1 MSHAIYQ
8 TKAVILK
15 TKNMRESNKLLVLYT
30 EKFGLIYC
38 VMQSVRELK
47 SKMRYHSNRY
57 SLVTVDLVQGRD
69 IWRITGMHE
78 EISSLGFAGSLWF
91 DLIGNFTQLINRLS
105 NGEESDETIWKNI
118 EYLYNNYRDINESNQ
133 FYYEIIFS
141 IRLLHNL
148 GYWEGN
154 EIFLDTI
161 EYKQEYFDYIQE
173 YKNYLVST
181 INQRITDTQL

>member
-8 TKAVILK
+8 TKAIILK

-47 SKMRYHSNRY
+47 SKMRYHVNRY
-57 SLVTVDLVQGRD
+57 SLIEVDLVQGRD

-78 EISSLGFAGSLWF
+78 EISSLGFAGGLWF
-91 DLIGNFTQLINRLS
+91 DLIANFSQLISRLS
-105 NGEESDETIWKNI
+105 DGEQSDDVIWENI
-118 EYLYNNYRDINESNQ
+118 QYLYNNFENINESNQ

-141 IRLLHNL
+141 VRLLDTL
-148 GYWEGN
+148 GYWEGD
-154 EIFLDTI
+154 ELFLKTI
-161 EYKQEYFDYIQE
+161 EYDQEYFDYIQKN
-173 YKNYLVST
+173 KNYLVSI
-181 INQRITDTQL
+181 INQRIGDTQL